1 MKLQIKT
8 VEAPGL
14 PTGRGLALCDEHG
27 NMLPDQFAC
36 SVTFGAGEAPTA
48 VVSFRLDCGAVEFNP

>member
-8 VEAPGL
+8 VEAPGI
-14 PTGRGLALCDEHG
+14 PAGRGLALCDEQG
-27 NMLPDQFAC
+27 NMLPGQVAC
-36 SVTFGAGEAPTA
+36 SVHFEMGEVPTA